1 MAGNIVELNQGNFD
15 SKTSKGEWVID
26 FWAEWCGPCKMLN
39 PAFSAASEELKGKV
53 NFAKVDI
60 DSETDLAQMYDIMS
74 IPHILFIKNGEIV
87 DRSVGLISKDTLLSK
102 IKSAF

>member
-1 MAGNIVELNQGNFD
+1 MAGNIVDLNQGNFND
-15 SKTSKGEWVID
+15 KTSKGEWVID

-39 PAFSAASEELKGKV
+39 PVFAAASEELKGKI

-60 DSETDLAQMYDIMS
+60 DSETDLAQMYDILS
-74 IPHILFIKNGEIV
+74 IPHILFIKDGEVV

-102 IKSAF
+102 IKNAF